1 MQTIEIIGVPM
12 DLGANRRGT
21 DMGPSA
27 IRYAGLSKEIRD
39 MGMNVNDL
47 GNIMVPVP
55 ESVKIENPHFLFLEE
70 IVNVCNTLGQMVDEV
85 IKRGNFP
92 LVLGGDHS
100 IAMGTLLG
108 VSKNIPDC
116 GLIWFDAHGDFND
129 LTSSDTGNIH
139 GMSLSAVVGR
149 GEPHLV
155 QLGGFSPKIREERT
169 VLIGIRDLDR
179 EEKALLKNSRVT
191 VYSMKRID
199 EMGIAKVIKE
209 ALEIA
214 GQGGYGFHVSFDLD
228 VVDPGVASGVGTPV
242 TGGLNYREAHLA
254 LELIAETKMLK
265 SLEMCEV
272 NPIVDNGGNRT
283 AKLSVELITSA
294 LGKRIYH

>member
-1 MQTIEIIGVPM
+1 MQTVEIIGVPM

-39 MGMNVNDL
+39 MGLNVKDL
-47 GNIMVPVP
+47 GNVMVPVP

-70 IVNVCNTLGQMVDEV
+70 IVNVCIILGQMVDQV

-92 LVLGGDHS
+92 LILGGDHS

-129 LTSSDTGNIH
+129 FTSSDTGNIH

-149 GEPHLV
+149 GEPNLV
-155 QLGGFSPKIREERT
+155 QLGGFSPKVREEKT

-179 EEKALLKNSRVT
+179 EEREFLKNSKVT
-191 VYSMKRID
+191 VYSMKKID
-199 EMGIAKVIKE
+199 EIGIANVVKE
-209 ALEIA
+209 TLEIA
-214 GQGGYGFHVSFDLD
+214 GQGGCGIHVSLDLD

-242 TGGLNYREAHLA
+242 TGGLSYREAHFA

-265 SLEMCEV
+265 SLEICEV

-283 AKLSVELITSA
+283 AKLAVELITSA